1 MSDKPELQH
10 IPGADAALVLSE
22 ARSSLII
29 RGRNDAKSLLAHKPE
44 PVLRARVKSDGKWG
58 LIDKSGRYV
67 VEPFYCVI
75 RDFACGM
82 AAFSDVPV
90 QRSKRLYQRAI
101 DDMGGREDKP
111 LEYPSGWGY
120 HEAGNWGFLSEEWN
134 IAIPARFK
142 WVRDFS
148 EDLAGVSQNG
158 KWGFLSKDG
167 NFAIEPRFEVVGDF
181 FEGICL
187 AKLNGKYGFI
197 DRSGEFVV
205 QPRFR
210 YLWNFSEGLAC
221 GETDRKYCFINRGDQ
236 IVIPPVFD
244 VASDFHDG
252 IAHAELNGRS
262 CIINPIGSVVFVCA
276 EESDGNSRFEKEK
289 IGCFGDGL
297 ARVSGRYLAPLSD
310 CSHDHPGCNGVC
322 TDDPCSCPRSSLVCE
337 KCSSNYGYY
346 IDKVGKQIPMPQG
359 IVGIGDFSEG
369 LALVGKPWTRWEDGQ
384 TYYRMGYINT
394 QGEIV
399 ISPQFESAE
408 DFADGT
414 ARVYTEQEEWRL
426 IDKSGNFVDFAVAG
440 GGDHCKDNES
450 IKSEELVR
458 IEADG
463 LYGFADRSGNVVIE
477 PRFSWVGHFS
487 NGMARFS
494 TDGESAGKWG
504 YIDRAG
510 ATVISPQFDGA
521 EDFEAVAP

>member
-1 MSDKPELQH
+1 MSDNTGLQH
-10 IPGADAALVLSE
+10 IPFAEAALVPSE

-29 RGRNDAKSLLAHKPE
+29 RGRNDAKSLLSRKTAA
-44 PVLRARVKSDGKWG
+44 VLRARVKLNGKWG
-58 LIDKSGRYV
+58 LIDKTGTFV
-67 VEPFYCVI
+67 VEPFYCEI
-75 RDFACGM
+75 REFSCGV
-82 AAFSDVPV
+82 AAFSDAPV
-90 QRSKRLYQRAI
+90 QRSQRLYQRAI

-111 LEYPSGWGY
+111 LEYPGGRGY
-120 HEAGNWGFLSEEWN
+120 HEAGNWGFVNEQWN

-148 EDLAGVSQNG
+148 EDLAGVAHNG

-167 NFAIEPRFEVVGDF
+167 RFAIEPRFEAVGDF

-187 AKLNGKYGFI
+187 AKFNGKYGFI
-197 DRSGEFVV
+197 NPSGEFIV
-205 QPRFR
+205 QPRFT

-221 GETDRKYCFINRGDQ
+221 AEINRKYGFIDKNGE
-236 IVIPPVFD
+236 ILIPPLFD
-244 VASDFHDG
+244 WATDFCSG
-252 IAHAELNGRS
+252 AAHVELNGKS
-262 CIINPIGSVVFVCA
+262 CLLDRQGTVFFTCT
-276 EESDGNSRFEKEK
+276 EEKE
-289 IGCFGDGL
+289 GDCVFFKEQVGDFFEDL
-297 ARVSGRYLAPLSD
+297 ALVAGRYYARASD
-310 CSHDHPGCNGVC
+310 CGHDVQGCDGVC
-322 TDDPCSCPRSSLVCE
+322 HDDPCTCPASKRICRDC
-337 KCSSNYGYY
+337 KWDIGYY
-346 IDKVGKQIPMPQG
+346 IDRTGEPIPMPEE
-359 IVGIGDFSEG
+359 IIGIGQFSEG
-369 LALVGKPWTRWEDGQ
+369 LAVIGKPWTRWEDGQ

-394 QGEIV
+394 QGEVV
-399 ISPQFESAE
+399 IAPQYDSAE